1 MQILFTRPV
10 YLVVFS
16 LLFFMMQGSSFGQD
30 DSNSN
35 FHKLTDTYRDESHC
49 LTVADMRG
57 TSDMHISCFC
67 RDAIVDA
74 RYVYSTYIS
83 TGKDNNLDGVF
94 LTLQDNVR
102 QKCGESPEASDTF
115 MSRDW
120 KWYGPEVSRTYPSD
134 EVIERIKPETRN
146 GKAVGRWVPFK
157 IQLIYRDDR
166 GEVIRTEN
174 YSSRELIP
182 ILPALPVLPGQNKD
196 K

>member
-1 MQILFTRPV
+1 MIL
-10 YLVVFS
+10 
-16 LLFFMMQGSSFGQD
+16 
-30 DSNSN
+30 
-35 FHKLTDTYRDESHC
+35 
-49 LTVADMRG
+49 
-57 TSDMHISCFC
+57 
-67 RDAIVDA
+67 
-74 RYVYSTYIS
+74 
-83 TGKDNNLDGVF
+83 
-94 LTLQDNVR
+94 
-102 QKCGESPEASDTF
+102 
-115 MSRDW
+115 MSKNW